1 MGLWYG
7 MQCAYDDGL
16 WQDER
21 DAIIARS
28 VKEIEEKTTL
38 CAAAEKERNE
48 KTREAEKLKACL
60 EGVSV
65 LPVC

>member
-1 MGLWYG
+1 
-7 MQCAYDDGL
+7 
-16 WQDER
+16 
-21 DAIIARS
+21 